1 MDQFHQ
7 QLLRL
12 TKKIV
17 RIGQLSKL
25 QYLNDYNLET
35 LSRRNKDKVIVN
47 LKEELKKVLVGE
59 LYFVFFF
66 YLCLFAQVIDDM
78 EEQIEL
84 IQRKMR
90 KINSVSLELSE
101 YIDFI
106 PSGLYCSMEEEEKTR
121 EATVDGKRSILEKW
135 LGWNDRQLLLRVLQ
149 ELRSA
154 TTSQQEQSS
163 TVSQMTENHGIDGE
177 HSQLLSCSDIRNQ
190 ILTMTNCNLD
200 DSVIAT
206 LSTHCQNWI
215 LYFK

>member
-66 YLCLFAQVIDDM
+66 YLCLFAQVIDEM

-200 DSVIAT
+200 DSVTVT